1 MQIHQRS
8 ELKLCMNGEHSSF
21 FNFFFFFN
29 FRNYLSYFFYSKLN
43 IKKQENSRLNRQKLT
58 IVPI

>member
-1 MQIHQRS
+1 MQVHQRS
-8 ELKLCMNGEHSSF
+8 ELKLCMNGEHSSL
-21 FNFFFFFN
+21 FNFFFY

>member
-1 MQIHQRS
+1 MQVHQRS

-21 FNFFFFFN
+21 FNFFFFN

>member
-1 MQIHQRS
+1 MQVHQRS
-8 ELKLCMNGEHSSF
+8 ELKLCMNGEHYSL
-21 FNFFFFFN
+21 FNFFFN

>member
-1 MQIHQRS
+1 MQVHQRS
-8 ELKLCMNGEHSSF
+8 ELKLCMNGEHF
-21 FNFFFFFN
+21 FYFIFFY

-43 IKKQENSRLNRQKLT
+43 IKKQENSRFNRQKLS